1 MKKNEVERLQIADL
15 PAVVCMF
22 LGFKLLR
29 LVHSLTEMLNDCY
42 KSCSFKFFTT
52 QKKVVLRTER
62 NVESKTKA
70 CITA

>member
-1 MKKNEVERLQIADL
+1 MERLQIADL
-15 PAVVCMF
+15 PAVVGRWWF
-22 LGFKLLR
+22 LGFKPLR
-29 LVHSLTEMLNDCY
+29 LVHSLTEMLNECY

-52 QKKVVLRTER
+52 QEKVALRTER